1 MFDKSCQ
8 SCGNAGSYILCDD
21 CRLGGG
27 KAGWQPSEL
36 YTAYLQEV
44 EKNGKLQAALN
55 CDECSGSGT
64 VVGNQY
70 TENGGCI
77 YGRMPCPSC
86 ADIRKEAREA

>member
-21 CRLGGG
+21 CRLEGG

-44 EKNGKLQAALN
+44 EKNAKLRAAL
-55 CDECSGSGT
+55 ESLYGYHKKSGGT
-64 VVGNQY
+64 HY
-70 TENGGCI
+70 I
-77 YGRMPCPSC
+77 MM
-86 ADIRKEAREA
+86 AIREVLDGE